1 MNLDS
6 TTPKTSSIR
15 EIPYNYTSFS
25 DREIILRL
33 LGEQSWEILNKL
45 RAKRVTGRSARML
58 FEVLG
63 DIWVVKRN
71 PYIEDDLL
79 KNPKRHQALDEAL
92 KHRLGQIKKRAN
104 DDISSSSTTNKADV
118 LSLVTAAEKA
128 VEKFNQWI
136 VDTRDLRKK
145 VINLIGKNTKKDNID
160 FSGLARVS
168 HVTDASD
175 WRVELPFVVL
185 HPDNESEVRNLVNN
199 CIELGL
205 TIIPRGGGTGYTGGA
220 VPLQNNSVVINTEK
234 FDTISAIE
242 FQQLPEVDYTNKSGP
257 TAIVRTGAGV
267 VTRRVS
273 DLAETQSLVF
283 AVDPTSQDASCIGGN
298 IAMNAGGKKAV
309 MWGTTLDNLVSW
321 KMVTPDAKWLEV
333 IRLDHNLGKIHEQE
347 LVRFKLNT
355 LDDNG
360 IAILSSKELT
370 IPGSELRKQ
379 GLGKDVTNKFLGG
392 LPGVQ
397 KEGCDGIITSA
408 VFILHKMPQFIRTIC
423 LEFFSQDSRLSVP
436 SIVETKDYI
445 QSQAGLML
453 VGLEHL
459 DERYIKAVKY
469 ASKSSRTEKPKML
482 LLADIASDD
491 EELLSKAASEVVRK
505 ANHRNA
511 EGFIAVSEQ
520 ARRFFW
526 SERARTAA
534 IAAHTNA
541 FKLNEDVVIPLDKL
555 GEYTLG
561 IERINIIQSISNKLK
576 IIKEVSEFINSLFK
590 KFPEIES
597 DQETAAIL
605 KEKQQVAL
613 EILKTTSNNWQYLLD
628 NLDNPAKEHLL
639 ILNELVKVDNDLN
652 GQSIFELLQTQ
663 VITIS
668 YTQTITKPLKQL
680 FSGVELKQ
688 IKQSLDRIHR
698 KIRNS
703 RVFVATHMHA
713 GDGNVHTNIPVH
725 SNDYEMLHIA
735 ESVVAQVMQL
745 AKSLGGVISGEH
757 GIGLTKMQFLDEDV
771 IEHFSNYKQ
780 QVDPNNLFN
789 PGKLLKGSG
798 LENAYTP
805 SLRLLQ
811 QESLILEASEIGEL
825 NESIKDCLRCGK
837 CKPVCSTHIPRA
849 NLLYSPRNKILATG
863 LIHEAFLYEEQT
875 RRGISLRHF
884 DEMNDIADHCT
895 VCHKCF
901 TPCPVNIDFGD
912 VSIQMRNILKSR
924 GKRKSSLMT
933 QAAMAFLNVTDPVTI
948 KVIRKVL
955 IQWAYSLQ
963 RLGWKSLR
971 YLYPALSKASSTP
984 ASTRGKMKIQAQVV
998 HFMKKP
1004 MPANIPSQTTRG
1016 LLGIED
1022 DKVIP
1027 ILRNPDK
1034 VSDLITKDDSEES
1047 EAVFYFPG
1055 CGSER
1060 LFSQIGMAT
1069 LAMLY
1074 ETGVQTVLPPGYLC
1088 CGYPQSAGGDDK
1100 KGQQISIDNQVLFHR
1115 VANTL
1120 NYLDIKTIIV
1130 SCGTCMDQ
1138 LLKYQFSQIFP
1149 GSRLLD
1155 IHEFLKEKGMQL
1167 DKNSD
1172 AVQYIYHDPCHT
1184 PMKKYDPLKI
1194 TQELLNAEVVLS
1206 DRCCGESGTL
1216 AVSRPDISTQLRYR
1230 KLEELNKN
1238 IDTLSQSNEQ
1248 NKKTPE
1254 SKQNVKIMTSCPACQ
1269 QGLMRYQGDTELD
1282 VDYIVVE
1289 MCKHLLGEDW
1299 QQKFIEKANHGGIE
1313 RVLL

>member
-6 TTPKTSSIR
+6 TASRTSSIR

-25 DREIILRL
+25 DREIILRF
-33 LGEQSWEILNKL
+33 LGEKSWEILNKL

-79 KNPKRHQALDEAL
+79 NNPKRHQALDEAL
-92 KHRLGQIKKRAN
+92 KHRLGQIKNRAN
-104 DDISSSSTTNKADV
+104 VDVSSSSESNKTDV
-118 LSLVTAAEKA
+118 LTLVTAAEKA
-128 VEKFNQWI
+128 VEQFNQWI
-136 VDTRDLRKK
+136 ADTRELRKK
-145 VINLIGKNTKKDNID
+145 VKQQLGKNTKKDNID

-185 HPDNESEVRNLVNN
+185 HPDSESEIRNLVKN
-199 CIELGL
+199 CIKLGL

-234 FDTISAIE
+234 LDSISAIE
-242 FQQLPEVDYTNKSGP
+242 FQQLPEVGYSNSTGS

-309 MWGTTLDNLVSW
+309 MWGTTLDNLASW
-321 KMVTPDAKWLEV
+321 KMVTPDAQWIEV
-333 IRLDHNLGKIHEQE
+333 IRLDHNLGKIHEQK
-347 LVRFKLNT
+347 LVRFKINT
-355 LDDNG
+355 LDDYG
-360 IAILSSKELT
+360 TTVISSKELI
-370 IPGSELRKQ
+370 IPGNELRKQ

-408 VFILHKMPQFIRTIC
+408 AFILHKMPKHIRTIC
-423 LEFFSQDSRLSVP
+423 LEFFSKDSRLSVP
-436 SIVETKDYI
+436 AIVETKEYI
-445 QSQAGLML
+445 QSQAGLIL

-469 ASKSSRTEKPKML
+469 ASKSARSEIPKML

-491 EELLSKAASEVVRK
+491 EILLGKTASEVVHLVNK
-505 ANHRNA
+505 RNA

-520 ARRFFW
+520 ARHAFW
-526 SERARTAA
+526 SERSRTAA

-561 IERINIIQSISNKLK
+561 IERINIIQSITNKLK
-576 IIKEVSEFINSLFK
+576 ISNEVSEYINSLFQR
-590 KFPEIES
+590 FPEIES
-597 DQETAAIL
+597 DQETAALL
-605 KEKQQVAL
+605 KEKQQTAL
-613 EILKTTSNNWQYLLD
+613 KILKTTSKNWQFLLD
-628 NLDNPAKEHLL
+628 NMDSPASKHLS
-639 ILNELVKVDNDLN
+639 IMNELMEETTDLKN
-652 GQSIFELLQTQ
+652 KNIFELLQTGL
-663 VITIS
+663 VTIS
-668 YTQTITKPLKQL
+668 YRKTIAKPLKQL
-680 FSGVELKQ
+680 FSGVELEQ
-688 IKQSLDRIHR
+688 IKQSLDDIHS

-735 ESVVAQVMQL
+735 ENVVAQVMQL

-757 GIGLTKMQFLDEDV
+757 GIGLTKMQFLDADV
-771 IEHFSNYKQ
+771 IKHFSTYKQ
-780 QVDPNNLFN
+780 QVDPNNVFN
-789 PGKLLKGSG
+789 PGKLLAGSG

-825 NESIKDCLRCGK
+825 NNSIKDCLRCGK

-875 RRGISLRHF
+875 RRGISIRHF
-884 DEMNDIADHCT
+884 DGMNDIADHCT
-895 VCHKCF
+895 VCHKCLK
-901 TPCPVNIDFGD
+901 PCPVNIDFGD

-955 IQWAYSLQ
+955 IQWAYASQ
-963 RLGWKSLR
+963 RLGWKLLHH
-971 YLYPALSKASSTP
+971 LYPALSRSSSIP
-984 ASTRGKMKIQAQVV
+984 ASTRG
-998 HFMKKP
+998 
-1004 MPANIPSQTTRG
+1004 
-1016 LLGIED
+1016 
-1022 DKVIP
+1022 
-1027 ILRNPDK
+1027 
-1034 VSDLITKDDSEES
+1034 
-1047 EAVFYFPG
+1047 
-1055 CGSER
+1055 
-1060 LFSQIGMAT
+1060 
-1069 LAMLY
+1069 
-1074 ETGVQTVLPPGYLC
+1074 
-1088 CGYPQSAGGDDK
+1088 
-1100 KGQQISIDNQVLFHR
+1100 
-1115 VANTL
+1115 
-1120 NYLDIKTIIV
+1120 
-1130 SCGTCMDQ
+1130 
-1138 LLKYQFSQIFP
+1138 
-1149 GSRLLD
+1149 
-1155 IHEFLKEKGMQL
+1155 
-1167 DKNSD
+1167 
-1172 AVQYIYHDPCHT
+1172 
-1184 PMKKYDPLKI
+1184 
-1194 TQELLNAEVVLS
+1194 
-1206 DRCCGESGTL
+1206 
-1216 AVSRPDISTQLRYR
+1216 
-1230 KLEELNKN
+1230 
-1238 IDTLSQSNEQ
+1238 
-1248 NKKTPE
+1248 
-1254 SKQNVKIMTSCPACQ
+1254 
-1269 QGLMRYQGDTELD
+1269 
-1282 VDYIVVE
+1282 
-1289 MCKHLLGEDW
+1289 
-1299 QQKFIEKANHGGIE
+1299 
-1313 RVLL
+1313 